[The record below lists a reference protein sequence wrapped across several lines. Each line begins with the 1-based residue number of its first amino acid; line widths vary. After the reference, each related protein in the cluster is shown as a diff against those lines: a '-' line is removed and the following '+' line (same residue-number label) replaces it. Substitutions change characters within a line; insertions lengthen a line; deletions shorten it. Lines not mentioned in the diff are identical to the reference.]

1 MSPCYAITDAIWAFP
16 QDWGSLLPP
25 PPPPPP
31 PPRVCVAASERLHLH
46 NGRPAAFV
54 CENFIAAL
62 LCPTGGSILLQTRRD
77 KEETGIGGHCCPG
90 SCPAIA
96 EWQLPLTSSSRAHS
110 WSWPWVPWPCKYPE
124 AGEAG
129 AVKSHTSPCSQ
140 RGVSPPAAGPQ
151 GPWLHTLLLIS
162 SISGRNWPLVDVGSF
177 FSPLLSRAPLK
188 SCVSVSLW
196 LERVR

>member
-1 MSPCYAITDAIWAFP
+1 MCRHVGAAYLHSAH
-16 QDWGSLLPP
+16 
-25 PPPPPP
+25 
-31 PPRVCVAASERLHLH
+31 VAAFDC
-46 NGRPAAFV
+46 G
-54 CENFIAAL
+54 NFIAAL

-77 KEETGIGGHCCPG
+77 KEETGRVFAGHCWSG
-90 SCPAIA
+90 SRPANRMAITTDFLHPSPELGLSA
-96 EWQLPLTSSSRAHS
+96 GALTLQ
-110 WSWPWVPWPCKYPE
+110 YPE
-124 AGEAG
+124 GKETG

-140 RGVSPPAAGPQ
+140 RGVLLQLLAHGGP
-151 GPWLHTLLLIS
+151 HCTLLLIS